1 MPGRHVIEPGEYAGL
16 NRSINRVFSLFD
28 RRRRSAPGSFSASLH
43 HLPHQRVL
51 RLRFLDPA
59 AQSLRVIIIGC
70 GWPAAGVRGLIALR
84 GVPVF
89 GLQRGHA
96 ALAVRPDPAMHRADA
111 RAELFGGLLLL
122 HAAQH
127 QLDCP
132 SPGLQWDDGFG
143 HMASIPGI
151 LCQPTFQSL
160 PGRITQVLDH
170 LGRTTWAVGL
180 GVAEYSSTARCRSS
194 GPDIRR
200 FSHSV
205 SKKTPASPNARKV
218 AHFGSWPSMA
228 R

>member
-1 MPGRHVIEPGEYAGL
+1 MYKADDALPAYVRQNNI
-16 NRSINRVFSLFD
+16 
-28 RRRRSAPGSFSASLH
+28 SATR
-43 HLPHQRVL
+43 Q
-51 RLRFLDPA
+51 
-59 AQSLRVIIIGC
+59 
-70 GWPAAGVRGLIALR
+70 RGLVLELAEKNDGEVTSSEVMDLL
-84 GVPVF
+84 
-89 GLQRGHA
+89 GLSYISAYR
-96 ALAVRPDPAMHRADA
+96 
-111 RAELFGGLLLL
+111 LLKKME
-122 HAAQH
+122 
-127 QLDCP
+127 DE
-132 SPGLQWDDGFG
+132 
-143 HMASIPGI
+143 GI
-151 LCQPTFQSL
+151 QPL

>member
-1 MPGRHVIEPGEYAGL
+1 MRAKDVPRDISSRKQDVP
-16 NRSINRVFSLFD
+16 
-28 RRRRSAPGSFSASLH
+28 APGDGAASEW
-43 HLPHQRVL
+43 L
-51 RLRFLDPA
+51 R
-59 AQSLRVIIIGC
+59 SY
-70 GWPAAGVRGLIALR
+70 
-84 GVPVF
+84 
-89 GLQRGHA
+89 LQESI
-96 ALAVRPDPAMHRADA
+96 RPP
-111 RAELFGGLLLL
+111 
-122 HAAQH
+122 
-127 QLDCP
+127 P
-132 SPGLQWDDGFG
+132 FG
-143 HMASIPGI
+143 HMTSIPGI

>member
-1 MPGRHVIEPGEYAGL
+1 MRAKDVPRDISSRKQDVP
-16 NRSINRVFSLFD
+16 
-28 RRRRSAPGSFSASLH
+28 APGDGAASEW
-43 HLPHQRVL
+43 L
-51 RLRFLDPA
+51 R
-59 AQSLRVIIIGC
+59 SY
-70 GWPAAGVRGLIALR
+70 
-84 GVPVF
+84 
-89 GLQRGHA
+89 LQESI
-96 ALAVRPDPAMHRADA
+96 RPP
-111 RAELFGGLLLL
+111 
-122 HAAQH
+122 
-127 QLDCP
+127 
-132 SPGLQWDDGFG
+132 FG

-205 SKKTPASPNARKV
+205 SKKTPASLIKFYGHSLGTADYSYFQAIFDQIDLYGGNTTLYFLHAPRITPV
-218 AHFGSWPSMA
+218 FLRRFGCEF